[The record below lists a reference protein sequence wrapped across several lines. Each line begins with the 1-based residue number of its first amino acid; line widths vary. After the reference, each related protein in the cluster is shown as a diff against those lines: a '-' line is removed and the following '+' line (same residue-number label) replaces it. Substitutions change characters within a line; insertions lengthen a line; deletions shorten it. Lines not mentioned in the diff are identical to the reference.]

1 MTVIRVVCVNRD
13 SFLKQGPKG
22 RSSRP
27 KGPKAGY
34 EVLGK
39 GPPLSHQL
47 DDLGGGL
54 IMLCDIFHK

>member
-13 SFLKQGPKG
+13 SSLKQGPKG

-47 DDLGGGL
+47 DDLGGANYAL
-54 IMLCDIFHK
+54 